1 MIDKTARLNPTAS
14 VDAKAEIAEQCF
26 IGPGSRLFGY
36 VKADKFVR
44 VDSNVTVYGPA
55 EIGESAYIGPNC
67 ILGHPTRRELSKILE
82 SGSLESKSVEGKIL
96 KVGRGCRIRAGCII
110 YSDVAVGDEV
120 EFGHNVLV
128 RENVRIGDNS
138 RIGTNVVI
146 DGSCKIGRGVSIQTG
161 AYLCAYS
168 NIEDYVF
175 LGPYCVFTNDKYV
188 MQKRVKLVGPTVRR
202 GASIGANATLMAGI
216 AVGEGAVV
224 GAGSVVTRNVPRRSI
239 CFGVPASRRKKI
251 PETWRPILKETD
263 LMRNR

>member
-1 MIDKTARLNPTAS
+1 MIDKTVRLDPTAS
-14 VDAKAEIAEQCF
+14 VDSRAEIAERCF
-26 IGPGSRLFGY
+26 IGPGSRLIGY
-36 VKADKFVR
+36 VKVDKFVR
-44 VDSNVTVYGPA
+44 IDSNVTVYGPA

-67 ILGHPTRRELSKILE
+67 VLGHPTRHELSKILE
-82 SGSLESKSVEGKIL
+82 SGGLESKAVEGEIL

-110 YSDVAVGDEV
+110 YSDVIVGDNV

-128 RENVRIGDNS
+128 RENVRIGENS

-146 DGSCKIGRGVSIQTG
+146 DGSCNIGRAVSIQTG
-161 AYLCAYS
+161 VYLCTYS
-168 NIEDYVF
+168 NVEDYVF

-188 MQKRVKLVGPTVRR
+188 MQKKVKLVGPTVKR

-216 AVGEGAVV
+216 TIGEGAVV
-224 GAGSVVTRNVPRRSI
+224 GAGSVVTRNVPRRMI
-239 CFGVPASRRKKI
+239 CFGVPARRGKKI

>member
-1 MIDKTARLNPTAS
+1 MIDKTAKLDPTAS
-14 VDAKAEIAEQCF
+14 VDAKAEIAERCF
-26 IGPGSRLFGY
+26 IGPGSRLVGY
-36 VKADKFVR
+36 VKADKLVR
-44 VDSNVTVYGPA
+44 IDSNVTVYGPA
-55 EIGESAYIGPNC
+55 EIGESAYIGSNC

-82 SGSLESKSVEGKIL
+82 TGGLESKAVEGKIL

-110 YSDVAVGDEV
+110 YSDVTVGNEV

-128 RENVRIGDNS
+128 RENVRIGDSS

-146 DGSCKIGRGVSIQTG
+146 DGSCNIGGGVSIQTG
-161 AYLCAYS
+161 VYLCAYS
-168 NIEDYVF
+168 NVEDYVF

-188 MQKRVKLVGPTVRR
+188 MQKKVKLVGPTVKR

-216 AVGEGAVV
+216 TVGEGAVV
-224 GAGSVVTRNVPRRSI
+224 GAGSVVTRNIPRRSI
-239 CFGVPASRRKKI
+239 CFGVPARRRKKI

>member
-1 MIDKTARLNPTAS
+1 MIDKTAKLDPTAS
-14 VDAKAEIAEQCF
+14 VDAKAEIAERCF

-36 VKADKFVR
+36 VKANKFVR
-44 VDSNVTVYGPA
+44 IDSNVTVYGPA
-55 EIGESAYIGPNC
+55 EIEESAYIGPNC
-67 ILGHPTRRELSKILE
+67 VLGHPTRRELSKILE
-82 SGSLESKSVEGKIL
+82 SGSPESKTVEGKIL
-96 KVGRGCRIRAGCII
+96 KVGRSCRIRAGCII
-110 YSDVAVGDEV
+110 YSDVTVGDEV

-146 DGSCKIGRGVSIQTG
+146 DGSCNIGRGVSIQTG

-168 NIEDYVF
+168 NVEDYVF

-188 MQKRVKLVGPTVRR
+188 MQKRVRLVGPTVKR
-202 GASIGANATLMAGI
+202 GASIGASATLMAGI

-224 GAGSVVTRNVPRRSI
+224 GAGSVVTRDVPRRTV
-239 CFGVPASRRKKI
+239 CFGVPARRRKKI
-251 PETWRPILKETD
+251 PETWRPILKERD

>member
-1 MIDKTARLNPTAS
+1 MIDKTARLDPTAS
-14 VDAKAEIAEQCF
+14 VNSRAEIAERCF
-26 IGPGSRLFGY
+26 IGSGSRLVGY

-44 VDSNVTVYGPA
+44 IDSNVTVYGPA

-67 ILGHPTRRELSKILE
+67 VLGHPTRQELSKILE
-82 SGSLESKSVEGKIL
+82 SGDLESKAVEGKIL

-110 YSDVAVGDEV
+110 YSDVTVGNEV

-138 RIGTNVVI
+138 RIGTNVVM
-146 DGSCKIGRGVSIQTG
+146 DGSCNIGRAVSIQTG
-161 AYLCAYS
+161 VYLCAHS
-168 NIEDYVF
+168 NVEDYVF

-188 MQKRVKLVGPTVRR
+188 MQKKVKLVGPTVKR

-224 GAGSVVTRNVPRRSI
+224 GAGSVVTKNVPRRSI
-239 CFGVPASRRKKI
+239 CFGVPARRRKKI
-251 PETWRPILKETD
+251 PETWRPILKEID

>member
-1 MIDKTARLNPTAS
+1 MIDKTAKLDPTAS
-14 VDAKAEIAEQCF
+14 VDAKAEIAERCF

-36 VKADKFVR
+36 VKANKFVR
-44 VDSNVTVYGPA
+44 IDSNVTVYGPA
-55 EIGESAYIGPNC
+55 EIEESAYIGPNC
-67 ILGHPTRRELSKILE
+67 VLGHPTRRELSKILE
-82 SGSLESKSVEGKIL
+82 SGSPESKTVEGKIL
-96 KVGRGCRIRAGCII
+96 KVGRSCRIRAGCII
-110 YSDVAVGDEV
+110 YSDVTVGDEV

-146 DGSCKIGRGVSIQTG
+146 DGSCNIGRGVSIQTG

-168 NIEDYVF
+168 NVEDYVF

-188 MQKRVKLVGPTVRR
+188 MQKKVKLVGPTVKH

-216 AVGEGAVV
+216 VVGEGTVV
-224 GAGSVVTRNVPRRSI
+224 GAGSVVTRSVPRRSV
-239 CFGVPASRRKKI
+239 CFGVPARRRKKV

-263 LMRNR
+263 LTRNR